1 MPKSKI
7 SDKIIIFSNLNA
19 TKSNSFCW
27 QGDANNN
34 SQIAEQLSL
43 ISVEK
48 LDFRG
53 KISAQGKNKWLLTG
67 NLGATATQKCVVTLK
82 EVKCRVDET
91 YTLKFLNMITKE
103 ENFVAGVV
111 RVPKD
116 DLKIYIKENYFKCI
130 GDGVQVRTEEDS
142 WIFDQESASAGGAGG
157 GESKSKRADFL
168 TLIEDSGIKLTS
180 FCSGTDREEIWNK
193 SIKK

>member
-1 MPKSKI
+1 MPKSEI

-67 NLGATATQKCVVTLK
+67 KLGATATQKCVVTL
-82 EVKCRVDET
+82 EAIKCRVDEKIKRIYVPKEEIPSVEKDDGRDT
-91 YTLKFLNMITKE
+91 ELELDENLEPLTNSLDLSMIAQEILALSLPDYPRSNNIDHVSISLGDDEKITERDNKQNPFAILSTLKKN
-103 ENFVAGVV
+103 
-111 RVPKD
+111 
-116 DLKIYIKENYFKCI
+116 
-130 GDGVQVRTEEDS
+130 
-142 WIFDQESASAGGAGG
+142 
-157 GESKSKRADFL
+157 
-168 TLIEDSGIKLTS
+168 
-180 FCSGTDREEIWNK
+180 
-193 SIKK
+193 

>member
-1 MPKSKI
+1 MPKSEI

-53 KISAQGKNKWLLTG
+53 KISAQGKNNWLLTG
-67 NLGATATQKCVVTLK
+67 KLGATATQKCVVTL
-82 EVKCRVDET
+82 EAIKCRVDEKIRRI
-91 YTLKFLNMITKE
+91 YVPIE
-103 ENFVAGVV
+103 EIPSVE
-111 RVPKD
+111 KD
-116 DLKIYIKENYFKCI
+116 DGRDI
-130 GDGVQVRTEEDS
+130 
-142 WIFDQESASAGGAGG
+142 
-157 GESKSKRADFL
+157 
-168 TLIEDSGIKLTS
+168 
-180 FCSGTDREEIWNK
+180 
-193 SIKK
+193 